1 MERREFLKTALG
13 SLAFLGVLK
22 GAYASEVPEAI
33 RKYRERYF
41 PAPSGNFKNIMRLK
55 NRENPTVLER
65 KHVPA
70 IIAPHMVGAGEWFEV
85 KVKVGFMM
93 THPST
98 PKHWITKIV
107 LLSNGQKIAETEYP
121 VGGVAASEAT
131 FKIRLN
137 QSARLEAIEN
147 CNLHGTWISDPFEVK
162 VV

>member
-22 GAYASEVPEAI
+22 GAYAYEMPEELK
-33 RKYRERYF
+33 KYQQKYF
-41 PAPSGNFKNIMRLK
+41 PGSSGEFKNLKRLK
-55 NRENPTVLER
+55 NRQNPSVLER

-70 IIAPHMVGAGEWFEV
+70 IIAPRMVGAGEWFEV

-98 PKHWITKIV
+98 PKHWITKII
-107 LLSNGQKIAETEYP
+107 LLRNGQKIAEMDYP

-137 QSARLEAIEN
+137 QSARLEAVEN